1 MKKIELTIE
10 QAEFLLDAVRR
21 LQKLIDLI
29 ETLWSIRADTARKL
43 TYGKPINVTPMIDYL
58 VYSIQ
63 KAKEEEKHE
72 KQSLA
77 NE

>member
-43 TYGKPINVTPMIDYL
+43 THGKPINVTPMIDFL
-58 VYSIQ
+58 VYKIQ
-63 KAKEEEKHE
+63 KAKDED
-72 KQSLA
+72 
-77 NE
+77 